1 MQEGRIWALH
11 QSHAATI
18 SSLQTLTS
26 SLSSRQ
32 QHEML
37 YEGVG
42 NGELLEPNGS
52 SCRGIWDPRG
62 GGEAAY
68 TESYTVKWPICH
80 ADGSHQAPWTGVWHH
95 SDSEGMDR
103 TVREK
108 GNSLEKQGKAS
119 AQQDGRHLL
128 HHVLGSHGDKTDPT
142 LPTPLPLFLPLA
154 HSPRAHSMVADRRGW
169 GGQGLAALLRL
180 PAPAFRL
187 SALHI
192 CRTKA
197 TLMLHLQSDDRPFSF
212 TSYLRILWIKINTI

>member
-18 SSLQTLTS
+18 SSLQTPTS

-52 SCRGIWDPRG
+52 SCRGIWDPR

-103 TVREK
+103 TVRER

-142 LPTPLPLFLPLA
+142 LHPPPPFPPARSLTTRSQHGSRQTRVGGTGFSSFA
-154 HSPRAHSMVADRRGW
+154 AAPRSC
-169 GGQGLAALLRL
+169 
-180 PAPAFRL
+180 F
-187 SALHI
+187 
-192 CRTKA
+192 
-197 TLMLHLQSDDRPFSF
+197 
-212 TSYLRILWIKINTI
+212 